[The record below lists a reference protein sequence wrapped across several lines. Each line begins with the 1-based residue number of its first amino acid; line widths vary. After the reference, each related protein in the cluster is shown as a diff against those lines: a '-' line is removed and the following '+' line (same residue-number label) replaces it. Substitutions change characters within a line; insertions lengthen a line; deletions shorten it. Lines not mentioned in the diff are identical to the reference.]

1 MRCRTLKIEAS
12 TLTTCTVVDGGDRLS
27 LGLVDAD
34 GRPVE
39 LNVSVTDGCAIAMT
53 LPRLLSTAL
62 KQKFRDDSLRY
73 VFPLDTWQVETV
85 QDGSQIIMTLATGG
99 GFEVSFATRP
109 DACRSFGSALRDSS
123 VSPALEAPLAN

>member
-1 MRCRTLKIEAS
+1 MRCATLKIEAS
-12 TLTTCTVVDGGDRLS
+12 TLTSCTVVDGGERLA
-27 LGLVDAD
+27 LGMIDAD
-34 GRPVE
+34 GRKVE
-39 LNVSVTDGCAIAMT
+39 LNVSVSDGCAIAMT

-85 QDGSQIIMTLATGG
+85 QDGTQIIMTLATGG

-109 DACRSFGSALRDSS
+109 DACRSFGSALRDSLA
-123 VSPALEAPLAN
+123 SPRPEVPLAN